1 MFQRPQLQD
10 QLENIEQAANAY
22 FEKEAASGHREN
34 SISLEPRDRKR
45 CSELQRGVSN
55 VVGELLGAIADS
67 SLFDEPDQ
75 QALRDGLRRADAAL
89 RFRSYRHWNGFVEH
103 DEGTVLGFVEPGQAE
118 DPIFSVSHAREEF
131 DEGLGVIGRF
141 LIRIPDQPHG
151 EIEEASSKQQ
161 MEKEVAIFPSPPGLS
176 WKDTTIAFISDNEI
190 RVEAKGLAEQYV
202 YDEIG
207 FEDKRAGGKGKL
219 WDVLRALAMLKGS
232 ATVDDL
238 ENASK
243 DRINVS
249 KDISRLRKIL
259 FKLMGIKGDPFCGY
273 KERECYETKFT
284 LRDEQ
289 TFGEH
294 RKPEADGEELLQ
306 EVYSEELSP
315 KWLKS

>member
-1 MFQRPQLQD
+1 MIQKRAPQFQEE
-10 QLENIEQAANAY
+10 LENIEQAANTY
-22 FEKEAASGHREN
+22 FDVGDPSLADEK
-34 SISLEPRDRKR
+34 
-45 CSELQRGVSN
+45 
-55 VVGELLGAIADS
+55 
-67 SLFDEPDQ
+67 
-75 QALRDGLRRADAAL
+75 RRAEIDQDLASFVNRMFDVIEPSSRFGESDEATLRNELSRTQVAL
-89 RFRSYRHWNGFVEH
+89 RFRRLRRWNTFVEH
-103 DEGTVLGFVEPGQAE
+103 DEGTVLAVVPAGQAE

-141 LIRIPDQPHG
+141 LIRIPDQPQG

-161 MEKEVAIFPSPPGLS
+161 MEKEVAIFPSPPGLR
-176 WKDTTIAFISDNEI
+176 WKDTTIAFISDYKI

>member
-1 MFQRPQLQD
+1 MFQKPQLQE
-10 QLENIEQAANAY
+10 QLENIEEAANTY
-22 FEKEAASGHREN
+22 FDVDDPSSADEK
-34 SISLEPRDRKR
+34 
-45 CSELQRGVSN
+45 
-55 VVGELLGAIADS
+55 
-67 SLFDEPDQ
+67 
-75 QALRDGLRRADAAL
+75 RRAEIDQDLASFVNRMFDVIEPSSRFGESDEATLRNELSRTQVAL
-89 RFRSYRHWNGFVEH
+89 RFRRLRRWNTFVEH
-103 DEGTVLGFVEPGQAE
+103 DEGTVLAVVPAGQAE

-141 LIRIPDQPHG
+141 LIRIPDQPQG

-161 MEKEVAIFPSPPGLS
+161 MEKEVAIFPSPPGLR
-176 WKDTTIAFISDNEI
+176 WKDTTIAFISDYKI

>member
-1 MFQRPQLQD
+1 MFQKPQLQE
-10 QLENIEQAANAY
+10 QLENIEEAANTY
-22 FEKEAASGHREN
+22 FDVDDPSSADEK
-34 SISLEPRDRKR
+34 
-45 CSELQRGVSN
+45 
-55 VVGELLGAIADS
+55 
-67 SLFDEPDQ
+67 
-75 QALRDGLRRADAAL
+75 RRAEIDQDLASFVNRMFDVIEPSSRFGESDEATLRNELSRAQVAL
-89 RFRSYRHWNGFVEH
+89 RFRRLRRWNTFVEH
-103 DEGTVLGFVEPGQAE
+103 DEGTVLAVVPAGQAE

-141 LIRIPDQPHG
+141 LIRIPDQPQG

-161 MEKEVAIFPSPPGLS
+161 MEKEVAIFPSPPGLR
-176 WKDTTIAFISDNEI
+176 WKDTTIAFISDYKI